1 MILKVDMDMASSSI
15 KVVQEWI
22 NFGKQCM
29 EKLCNTYMVVIA
41 INNTQ
46 KEAVSS
52 KVIFFVLKLY
62 LYFVLYFTGNIPC

>member
-1 MILKVDMDMASSSI
+1 MILKVDMDMASSI
-15 KVVQEWI
+15 MKVVQEWI

-29 EKLCNTYMVVIA
+29 EKLRNTYMVGIA

-52 KVIFFVLKLY
+52 EVIFFVLKLY
-62 LYFVLYFTGNIPC
+62 FYFVLYFTEDIPC